1 MKFGGSSVADATRM
15 REVAKIVCH
24 DPSQFPAVVLSAMGK
39 TTNLLLAAGEAALD
53 AASPEEAG
61 AVSELET
68 LRANHRRACA
78 ELGVAPEVVAE
89 VDRLL
94 AQLKQLLV
102 GVNILNELTPRARD
116 QLVSFGER
124 MSVRIF
130 AGYLNARGIPA
141 RPVDAFDAGVVTDDA
156 FTNAEVDYAKTLP
169 ALRASLRLEQGAAVG
184 GAPRALPIVTGFLGR
199 GATTGAITTLGR
211 GGSDLTCTLLG
222 AALRLPEVQV
232 WKDVDGVLTGDP
244 RVLPLARPVPSL
256 TYDEASELAFF
267 GATVLHPYAMH
278 PARYAAREGHALAVR
293 VKNSYNVDAPG
304 TKIAAE
310 RDSSSSSSSS
320 SEDEDAFFNN
330 ATEAQKRREGAGNA
344 DADAVDAAE
353 ARADTST
360 PFPDGSRPPLTRGL
374 MTSLVLKRNVTLF
387 DIVSSNMMG
396 QVGFLSRVFDVFARH
411 RVSVDVVATSEVSV
425 SLTLDPAKTV
435 WQRDLVDEE
444 LEALSDELKVFA
456 DVSHRRNV
464 SIVCLICDVTR
475 TSVVLERVFDVL
487 RGEDVHVLMM
497 SQGASKNNI
506 SLVILDDEAERALKA
521 LHKEF
526 FE

>member
-1 MKFGGSSVADATRM
+1 M

-24 DPSQFPAVVLSAMGK
+24 DRSHFPAVVLSAMGK
-39 TTNLLLAAGEAALD
+39 TTNLLLAAGEAALQ
-53 AASPEEAG
+53 ASSPEAAG
-61 AVSELET
+61 AVSELST
-68 LRANHRRACA
+68 LRANHHRACE
-78 ELGVAPEVVAE
+78 ELGVSAE
-89 VDRLL
+89 VTAEVGRLL
-94 AQLKQLLV
+94 GQLQQLLV

-130 AGYLNARGIPA
+130 AGYLNAQGVAA

-169 ALRASLRLEQGAAVG
+169 ALRKSLHLAPRSDNAKA
-184 GAPRALPIVTGFLGR
+184 GAPHDPSAGARRALPIVTGFLGR

-310 RDSSSSSSSS
+310 RDSSSSSS
-320 SEDEDAFFNN
+320 EDESEDAFFNN
-330 ATEAQKRREGAGNA
+330 ATEAQRQREGHLSS
-344 DADAVDAAE
+344 AVTFPSSSSASSPCG
-353 ARADTST
+353 TST
-360 PFPDGSRPPLTRGL
+360 PSADGTCPPPTRGL

-444 LEALSDELKVFA
+444 LEALSEELKGFA
-456 DVSHRRNV
+456 DVSFRRNV

-475 TSVVLERVFDVL
+475 TSIVLERVFDVL